1 MKSKLINGIL
11 KKLFSTEHEVQPDED
26 FQEDS
31 TTQEV
36 MGTIYKK
43 KAWGGRKHDFYSGLG
58 SHLCKIVDPYVKK
71 LLQFLGAFDP
81 KLTICDLGCGDF
93 NVGNRLVD
101 SSAKYIGVDIVSE
114 LIARNTERFKD
125 AKLEFRCL
133 NIVTEDLPMADCIL
147 VRQVLQHLSN
157 DEIVLVVDKLKKFKY
172 LIVTEHLPKGDFV
185 PNLNKR
191 TGANIRLSE
200 NSGVVLTA
208 SPFNYK
214 PMKQREMLQVHI
226 KKGQIVTTLYQNF

>member
-1 MKSKLINGIL
+1 MKSNIINGIL
-11 KKLFSTEHEVQPDED
+11 KKLFPTENEVQPDED

-31 TTQEV
+31 ATQEV

-58 SHLCKIVDPYVKK
+58 SHLSKIVDPYVKK
-71 LLQFLGAFDP
+71 MLQFLGAFDP

-101 SSAKYIGVDIVSE
+101 YSAKYIGVDIVPE
-114 LIARNTERFKD
+114 LIARNKERFKD
-125 AKLEFRCL
+125 PKLEFRCL

-157 DEIVLVVDKLKKFKY
+157 DEIVLVVDKLKKYKY
-172 LIVTEHLPKGDFV
+172 LIVTEHLPKGDFI

-208 SPFNYK
+208 SPFNFK